1 MTKKQTKD
9 IALLQKA
16 TLFSLTLHNW
26 GNRRMV
32 RSGELASVKGA
43 VRATKQLVV
52 CQELQ
57 DITDYQ
63 NSVKHW
69 TEAYCRPSYIV
80 EGVYWMDK
88 SVTELVN
95 DTLKAANDKV
105 KDELLPKFLAVYEQ
119 CKLDMRKPIED
130 GGLGELWHAEDYP
143 SADQLRIKFGI
154 DHSFVS
160 FGVPDGLPEKV
171 HAEATA
177 KMRKNIEEAEVKMIT
192 GFRMEFGKLVEHLVD
207 RITPDA
213 NGKQKVFHDS
223 MLEGFSAFFESFKH
237 CNFANDRDLA
247 KQVELCE
254 SVLSGVTPNELRKSK
269 DVAKQIAKQF
279 GEVKTT
285 VTKLISEKPDRAFD
299 WGE

>member
-16 TLFSLTLHNW
+16 TLFSLTLHSW

-32 RSGELASVKGA
+32 RAGELDKIKGA

-52 CQELQ
+52 SQELQ
-57 DITDYQ
+57 DIIDYQ
-63 NSVKHW
+63 NSIKRW
-69 TEAYCRPSYIV
+69 TETYCRPSYIV
-80 EGVYWMDK
+80 DGVYWMNK

-95 DTLKAANDKV
+95 DTLKAANDKI

-119 CKLDMRKPIED
+119 RKLEMQKPIDD

-143 SADQLRIKFGI
+143 TADQLRSRFGI

-192 GFRMEFGKLVEHLVD
+192 GLRMEFGKLVEHLID
-207 RITPDA
+207 RITPGPD
-213 NGKQKVFHDS
+213 GKPKVFHDT
-223 MLEGFSAFFESFKH
+223 MLAGFNVFFESFKH
-237 CNFANDRDLA
+237 CNFANDSDLA

-254 SVLSGVTPNELRKSK
+254 SVLSGVTPNELRKGK

-279 GEVKTT
+279 GEVKAT

-299 WGE
+299 WGN